1 MNPHNPFNP
10 DGDPWEFPLPP
21 VVVGGVTI
29 PDAVPLG
36 EAPLRVLAAVDFL
49 LHRDG
54 RATHDSIAEACGLSS
69 KSTVHSHLTWLRRIG
84 LIDWDE
90 NRPGSIRLA
99 VERVDVE
106 RPQRPKVEWR
116 KVRRLNGSGFG
127 WVPEVVSPN

>member
-1 MNPHNPFNP
+1 MNPNNPFNP

-21 VVVGGVTI
+21 VVIGGVTI

-49 LHRDG
+49 LQRDG
-54 RATHDSIAEACGLSS
+54 IALHSTIAEVCGFASAA
-69 KSTVHSHLTWLRRIG
+69 TVNTHLAWLRRIG
-84 LIDWDE
+84 LVDWED
-90 NRPGSIRLA
+90 GQQGTLRLA

-106 RPQRPKVEWR
+106 RPHQRPKVEWR
-116 KVRRLNGSGFG
+116 EVPLGRGVG